1 MIPELFDLTG
11 RVALVTGSSHGIGRA
26 IVERM
31 AEHGAQVVVSSRAQ
45 EACDARAEEINQRF
59 GPARDGSPRALAVA
73 CDMSDRPQV
82 ARLVERA
89 LEGFGRIDCAVGN
102 ALVDGPG
109 QAFIEK
115 LDIEHFTTWFEGN
128 VTNNAYLAQLVT
140 PVMREQGGGSI
151 IFMASTSGIT
161 VLEDYLGY
169 GSSKAALA
177 HLARILAVQLG
188 PHAIRV
194 NAIAPGIVASRP
206 PDEGGE
212 WADAEDRE
220 IGTGQTPL
228 GRPGTPDE
236 IAACAVWLASPGGA
250 FATGGVFVVD
260 GGQTLKGMT
269 GPHDL
274 RMNRRAR
281 AAAGEVQERRFGA
294 V

>member
-1 MIPELFDLTG
+1 MSSLFDLTG
-11 RVALVTGSSHGIGRA
+11 QVAVVTGSSHGIGRA
-26 IVERM
+26 IAERM
-31 AEHGAQVVVSSRAQ
+31 AEHGAGVVVSGRTPDTC
-45 EACDARAEEINQRF
+45 EARAAAINERF
-59 GPARDGSPRALAVA
+59 GPLADGKARALAVA
-73 CDMSDRPQV
+73 CDASDRSQL
-82 ARLVERA
+82 AHLVERA
-89 LEGFGRIDCAVGN
+89 HEHYGRIDCVVGN

-109 QAFIEK
+109 QAFIER
-115 LDIEHFTTWFEGN
+115 LDIEHFTQWFEGN

-140 PVMREQGGGSI
+140 PLMREQGGGSM
-151 IFMASTSGIT
+151 IFMASTSGIAA
-161 VLEDYLGY
+161 LEDYLGY

-188 PHAIRV
+188 PFAIRV

-206 PDEGGE
+206 PEEGGE
-212 WADAEDRE
+212 WADPEDRAL
-220 IGTGQTPL
+220 GTGETPL

-236 IAACAVWLASPGGA
+236 IASCAVWLASPGGA

-274 RMNRRAR
+274 RIARRAQ
-281 AAAGEVQERRFGA
+281 AARGVKQERRYGA